1 MSSFYKR
8 WQPRTIDEVAGHK
21 KAKRRIEIL
30 RKSAGLEGQVFWITG
45 ESGTG
50 KNTIASILAAE
61 VAPEDACRHEIDAQD
76 LSLDMLRDWELKAM
90 RGSLWGGFC
99 FTVNEA
105 HGLSSKVVSRLQT
118 LLEND
123 DVQSNS
129 TWIFT
134 TTFRGEAKLFD
145 TKFDACPFLS
155 RAVSLAL
162 QLDTQTVLDMAGRLH
177 SIAGQCELNGRP
189 LDDYKQLLI
198 DNRFNM
204 RSCLQR
210 IAAGEMLVDQ

>member
-8 WQPRTIDEVAGHK
+8 WQPQSLDEIAGHAKAKKTID
-21 KAKRRIEIL
+21 IL
-30 RKSAGLEGQVFWITG
+30 RRSTGLTGQVFWITG

-50 KNTIASILAAE
+50 KNTIATILARE
-61 VAPEDACRHEIDAQD
+61 VSPEDACRQEVDAQD
-76 LSLDMLRDWELKAM
+76 VSLDLLRDWESWSK
-90 RGSLWGGFC
+90 RGSLFGGYC
-99 FTVNEA
+99 FTINEA

-123 DVQSNS
+123 DVQENS

-155 RAVSLAL
+155 RAISIPLSLDKETVVSMAERLKMIADHEN
-162 QLDTQTVLDMAGRLH
+162 LD
-177 SIAGQCELNGRP
+177 GRP
-189 LDDYKQLLI
+189 LDDYKRLLL
-198 DNRFNM
+198 DNKFNM

-210 IAAGEMLVDQ
+210 IAAGEMLID